1 MLATP
6 RPFLK
11 WAGGKR
17 QLLPAL
23 LRAVECAG
31 PFRRYHEPFLGG
43 GALFFELARLQRLNG
58 VSRLSDIN
66 ESVIHAYIGVRD
78 DVSKVTSLLKAHQ
91 AKHSED
97 YYYAMRVRR
106 PRASAARAA
115 RLIYLNKTCYNGL
128 HRENSKGMFNTPM
141 GSYENPRI
149 CDEENLLAVSRAL
162 SQANIQARSF
172 TTIGRQAREG
182 DLIYFDPPYHPV
194 SSTASFTSYS
204 RQGFDEEGQRAL
216 AALFRK
222 LDRRGVKLIL
232 SNSMT
237 ELIQSLYGDFCLSRV
252 SAKRSVNSKGD
263 RRGKIAEALI
273 TNFEMDE
280 QSASYGHKLLK
291 GRKALSPILG
301 SGPRCPPGPCQPPP
315 HIAAGPA

>member
-11 WAGGKR
+11 WVGGKR

-78 DVSKVTSLLKAHQ
+78 DVDKVTRLLKAHQ
-91 AKHSED
+91 AKHSEP

-106 PRASAARAA
+106 PRTSAARAA

-128 HRENSKGMFNTPM
+128 HRENSKGLFNTPM

-149 CDEENLLAVSRAL
+149 CDEENLRAVSQAL
-162 SQANIQARSF
+162 SQANLEARSF
-172 TTIGRQAREG
+172 ATIGRQAREG
-182 DLIYFDPPYHPV
+182 DLIYFDPPYHPL

-222 LDRRGVKLIL
+222 LDKRGVKLIL

-237 ELIQSLYGDFCLSRV
+237 EFIQSLYGDFCLSRV

-273 TNFEMDE
+273 TNFELNE
-280 QSASYGHKLLK
+280 QASKDGGKFPK
-291 GRKALSPILG
+291 EPKERSPILRG
-301 SGPRCPPGPCQPPP
+301 GTRCPPGPCQPPP
-315 HIAAGPA
+315 HTAAGPA